1 MQVVLAGMP
10 ESEVFFFLA
19 IDALKKI
26 CNYVVGTE
34 EILSCAADLRLCGTG
49 QKHNVPIE
57 QTNQ

>member
-26 CNYVVGTE
+26 CNYVVGTHK
-34 EILSCAADLRLCGTG
+34 LLLRAAAL
-49 QKHNVPIE
+49 
-57 QTNQ
+57 